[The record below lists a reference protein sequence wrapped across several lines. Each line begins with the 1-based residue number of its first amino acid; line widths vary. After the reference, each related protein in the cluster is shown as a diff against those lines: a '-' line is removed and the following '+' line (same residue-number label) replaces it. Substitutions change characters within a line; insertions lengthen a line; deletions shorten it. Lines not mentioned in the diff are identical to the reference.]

1 MIRHMLFP
9 CGKKKKAEIME
20 MERGMSEKLGENR
33 IDDKKRIDLKV
44 EDAQSIKTE
53 QSPSLD

>member
-1 MIRHMLFP
+1 
-9 CGKKKKAEIME
+9 ME
-20 MERGMSEKLGENR
+20 MERRMSEKLGENR

>member
-1 MIRHMLFP
+1 MGR
-9 CGKKKKAEIME
+9 KKKAEIME

-44 EDAQSIKTE
+44 EDAQSIKT
-53 QSPSLD
+53 